1 MLYEYGH
8 QYFILKHSNVSLS
21 LLELELWKL
30 AVSIHS
36 KDRKHWSKEYF
47 SWKVYGNFTVLM
59 CVYRGDEER
68 HFDLKTTK
76 V

>member
-36 KDRKHWSKEYF
+36 KD
-47 SWKVYGNFTVLM
+47 WKTLVKGILFLESLWKFHSVDVCLPW
-59 CVYRGDEER
+59 G
-68 HFDLKTTK
+68 
-76 V
+76 